1 MYEFISGEI
10 VDIKEDYVVL
20 VNNGIGYRI
29 FTSKNCMS
37 TLEIGAQNVIMY
49 IYLSVREDAMVL
61 YGFNS
66 DDELNVF
73 ELLLKVSKIGP
84 KTAIGILSVLTPKDI
99 KLAILN
105 KDVEVLCTAPGV
117 GKKTANRMIVELKD
131 RIDENIDIGEGY
143 EIVKNDSY
151 NDALYGLIS
160 LGYTRNEVVNVLSKI
175 DTKNIDA
182 EDIIRVALKK
192 LSKK

>member
-61 YGFNS
+61 YGFSS